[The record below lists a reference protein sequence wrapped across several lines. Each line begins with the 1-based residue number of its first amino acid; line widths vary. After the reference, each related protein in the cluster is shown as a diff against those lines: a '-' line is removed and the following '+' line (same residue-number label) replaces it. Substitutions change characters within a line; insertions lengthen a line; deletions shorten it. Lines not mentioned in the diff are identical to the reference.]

1 MPLQNEKLFMLR
13 SGEGEMKVRLIYRTV
28 PLLVL
33 LSWAAGTGISAGF
46 QDEETL
52 VLTDAVD
59 MGLRT
64 HPRILAA
71 EANESASFAAIGRAR
86 ADKYPLIN
94 TQASLT
100 QFQKPMIVAPLHGFD
115 PTNPPQFEKTLIRG
129 DVSFGYKLYDGGA
142 RKSRVAGAEARSAGA
157 SAVKASARSALAA
170 EIAYAYLEV
179 LTADGVLA
187 AQMERIEAL
196 SSERRRVDLL
206 LTEGRAARVELSRV
220 DAALAQ
226 AEAERVAS
234 EARLKLAERELAR
247 LIEVEPGETRVD
259 NLRSVRLRDQ
269 ALSEEWAEWLEAAKA
284 SSPELER
291 AERSVDSADAEWRV
305 ARAARIPEVGV
316 LAAYQGFGSTNGGG
330 SLEWSA
336 GVGLT
341 YPIFTGGAR
350 TNAILEA
357 EARLRQ
363 AREKLRVIELDI
375 QKGIDWALTVAVETR
390 ALAEA
395 VDETVH
401 HQSEVARIE
410 QLSLEAGAGLQSD
423 YLRAEADLADARSA
437 LVVARHQEIA
447 AWIELARV
455 AGVLLP
461 DWMERHLEGVR

>member
-1 MPLQNEKLFMLR
+1 MENRF
-13 SGEGEMKVRLIYRTV
+13 IYRKAI
-28 PLLVL
+28 PLLVVFFGL
-33 LSWAAGTGISAGF
+33 VETGKSAGF
-46 QDEETL
+46 QIEESL
-52 VLTDAVD
+52 VLMDAVD
-59 MGLRT
+59 MGLSA
-64 HPRILAA
+64 HPRIRAA
-71 EANESASFAAIGRAR
+71 EANESASFAAIGRAK
-86 ADKYPLIN
+86 ADKYPFIN
-94 TQASLT
+94 SQASLT

-157 SAVKASARSALAA
+157 SAVEASTRSALAA

-187 AQMERIEAL
+187 AQKERIEAL
-196 SSERRRVDLL
+196 GAERRRVDLL
-206 LTEGRAARVELSRV
+206 LSEGRAARVALSRV
-220 DAALAQ
+220 EASLAR

-234 EARLKLAERELAR
+234 EARLKLAERDLAR
-247 LIEVEPGETRVD
+247 LIEVEPDETRVD
-259 NLRSVRLRDQ
+259 NLRSVRLQDQ
-269 ALSEEWAEWLEAAKA
+269 ALSEEWAEWLEAARA

-291 AERSVDSADAEWRV
+291 AQHNVEAADAEWHV
-305 ARAARIPEVGV
+305 ARAARIPEVGI

-341 YPIFTGGAR
+341 YPVFTGGAR

-363 AREKLRVIELDI
+363 AREELRVIELEI
-375 QKGIDWALTVAVETR
+375 QKGIDWTLTVAVETR
-390 ALAEA
+390 ALVEA

-401 HQSEVARIE
+401 HQTEVARIE

-461 DWMERHLEGVR
+461 DWLERHLEGVR